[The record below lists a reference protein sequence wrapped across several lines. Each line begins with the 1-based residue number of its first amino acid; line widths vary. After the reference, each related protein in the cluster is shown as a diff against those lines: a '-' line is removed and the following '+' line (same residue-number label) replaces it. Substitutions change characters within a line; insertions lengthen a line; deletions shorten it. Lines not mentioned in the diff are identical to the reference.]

1 MMPSGSGLV
10 TVFGGSG
17 FVGTQVVRALA
28 RRGLRVRVAV
38 RNPNLAHD
46 LKPLGDV
53 GQVMPIY
60 GDITD
65 AETVRNAVAGAD
77 IVINLVGILYE
88 RPGSKAFERI
98 HVEGARTVAEAAKAA
113 GARRMVQMSAIGA
126 DPRSESAYAR
136 SKAQGEAAV
145 AEAFPGAA
153 IVRPSIVFGPGDGF
167 FNRFAAM
174 SGIAPALP
182 LIGGGKTRFQPVFVG
197 DVAEAVARVAT
208 DPAWA
213 GQTVELGG
221 PTVVT
226 FEEVLKMIARETG
239 RHRLLLPLPF
249 PVARAIGSVA
259 QLTTLVG
266 IPPVLT
272 RDQILLM
279 QTDNVV
285 AEGATGLGDLG
296 IEPTGMAAVVPNYLW
311 RYRRGGQFAEQPAG

>member
-1 MMPSGSGLV
+1 
-10 TVFGGSG
+10 
-17 FVGTQVVRALA
+17 
-28 RRGLRVRVAV
+28 
-38 RNPNLAHD
+38 
-46 LKPLGDV
+46 
-53 GQVMPIY
+53 MPIY

-65 AETVRNAVAGAD
+65 PATVKSAVAGAD

-88 RPGSKAFERI
+88 RPGSKAFEHI
-98 HVEGARTVAEAAKAA
+98 HVEGARTVAEAAREA
-113 GARRMVQMSAIGA
+113 GARHFVQMSAIGA
-126 DPRSESAYAR
+126 DADSPSAYAR

-153 IVRPSIVFGPGDGF
+153 VVRPSIVFGPGDGF
-167 FNRFAAM
+167 FNRFAAL
-174 SGIAPALP
+174 SGLTPALP
-182 LIGGGKTRFQPVFVG
+182 LIGGGQSRFQPVFVG

-208 DPAWA
+208 DATWA
-213 GQTVELGG
+213 GRTVELGG
-221 PTVVT
+221 PAVVT
-226 FEEVLKMIARETG
+226 FEEVLKMIAHETG

-285 AEGATGLGDLG
+285 SAGAAGLTDLG

-311 RYRRGGQFAEQPAG
+311 RYRRGGQFAEQPMAETF